1 MGLQSQII
9 YLISLFGILTLF
21 LVKAIEYWLN
31 GGEMSLRIFK
41 SRNVISSVH
50 FHGNWFPPMARAC
63 RSSRLGAARRV
74 LNNVDIDP
82 PLPAAPLYNCSREV
96 ILWECQNSKFKQ
108 HMPRDLKTF
117 RIMEA
122 FLGIFKS
129 YV

>member
-1 MGLQSQII
+1 
-9 YLISLFGILTLF
+9 
-21 LVKAIEYWLN
+21 
-31 GGEMSLRIFK
+31 MSLRIFK

-63 RSSRLGAARRV
+63 RSPRLGAARRV

-82 PLPAAPLYNCSREV
+82 PLPATPLYNCSLEL
-96 ILWECQNSKFKQ
+96 ILEKCQNLKFKQ

-117 RIMEA
+117 CTMEA

-129 YV
+129 YNKTEKAFSLMG